1 MPRRCSVDS
10 IGEEVDEEEEEEADT
25 KEEEEEEEEEEEW
38 HVMTETEL
46 QAAVREMR
54 GQKRSLKKMLKEFE
68 QVPVSSVSSV

>member
-10 IGEEVDEEEEEEADT
+10 IGEELEEEEEEEVDA

-46 QAAVREMR
+46 QAAVRAMR
-54 GQKRSLKKMLKEFE
+54 EQKRSLKKMLKEFE
-68 QVPVSSVSSV
+68 QVPLSSEFW